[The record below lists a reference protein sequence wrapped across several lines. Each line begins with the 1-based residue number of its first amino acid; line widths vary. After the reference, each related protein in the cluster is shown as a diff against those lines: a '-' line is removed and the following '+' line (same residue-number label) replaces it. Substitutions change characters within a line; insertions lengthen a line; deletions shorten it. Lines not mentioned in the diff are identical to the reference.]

1 MRVQAAFFALVIG
14 SVTTSSFAPPVLAQS
29 AEDFYKGRQIM
40 LIIGFAP
47 GGGYDAYA
55 RLAGRHMGKQLPG
68 SPTIVPQNMPLAGGL
83 RAANYLFQVA
93 VRDGSVIGALANNIM
108 EQQILGGENITYAAE
123 RYAWIGRLNPMNE
136 AQIVW
141 RNAGV
146 HSVEDAKLRV
156 AVLGASGPT
165 ATPSVYPRVL
175 NNIVGTKFQIVM
187 GYKGAPDSCLA
198 MERGEVSGCMVDLG
212 LVKATKAHW
221 LKENSVSILYQMALQ
236 ADADFPNVPTYSSL
250 GRSDD
255 ERKMLSVYS
264 FSSDVGR
271 SIMAPPEIPA
281 DRVEVLRRAFSAMVK
296 DKEFIADAQRAK
308 MDLNVLA
315 GEDLQKIIDDA
326 AQISPAIIQRAKAA
340 RDNVQ

>member
-1 MRVQAAFFALVIG
+1 MSRPAAFLAIAIG
-14 SVTTSSFAPPVLAQS
+14 GTLMSAYSPSASAQS
-29 AEDFYKGRQIM
+29 PEDFYKGRQIT

-55 RLAGRHMGKQLPG
+55 RLAGRHVGKQLPG
-68 SPTIVPQNMPLAGGL
+68 RPTVVPQNMPLAGGL
-83 RAANYLFQVA
+83 RAANYLYQVA
-93 VRDGSVIGALANNIM
+93 ARDGSVIGALANNIM
-108 EQQILGGENITYAAE
+108 EQQILGGEGITYIAE
-123 RYAWIGRLNPMNE
+123 RFAWIGRLNLMNE

-141 RNAGV
+141 RSAGV

-187 GYKGAPDSCLA
+187 GYKGAPESCLA

-212 LVKATKAHW
+212 LVKATKSHW

-236 ADADFPNVPTYSSL
+236 ADTDFPNVPTYSSL

-281 DRVEVLRRAFSAMVK
+281 DRVALLRKAFSAMMK
-296 DKEFIADAQRAK
+296 DNEFKADAQRAS
-308 MDLNVLA
+308 MDLKLLT
-315 GEDLQKIIDDA
+315 GEELQKIIEDA
-326 AQISPAIIQRAKAA
+326 ARIPPEIVQRAKAA
-340 RDNVQ
+340 RDQVR